1 MKASKP
7 SHKLW
12 KKMNF
17 QEEEFFIFTSLKFN
31 TLMRNVEECHKIFK
45 VCLTILT
52 NEFNEF

>member
-31 TLMRNVEECHKIFK
+31 TLMRNVAELLQNFQSMSDH
-45 VCLTILT
+45 
-52 NEFNEF
+52 FNERI